1 MQIIENEH
9 ISCFDVD
16 QTLFMHTPGYLFN
29 IVNPYTN
36 TPMVGMINNGHVELL
51 KQHKAR
57 GMFIIVWSK
66 AGAQWANA
74 VVKKLKLEEYVDLI
88 LTKPDK
94 YCDDLTGD
102 KILGEHIYLK

>member
-9 ISCFDVD
+9 ICVYDVD
-16 QTLFMHTPGYLFN
+16 QTLFMHDSSISNGLY
-29 IVNPYTN
+29 NPYSKSF
-36 TPMVGMINNGHVELL
+36 VGGYQNYKHIELM

-66 AGAQWANA
+66 AGSKWAEA
-74 VVKKLKLEEYVDLI
+74 VIKYLKLEEYVDLI

-94 YCDDLTGD
+94 YIDDMNGNS
-102 KILGEHIYLK
+102 ILGEHIYLK

>member
-9 ISCFDVD
+9 ICVYDVD
-16 QTLFMHTPGYLFN
+16 ETLFMHDTMSDIG
-29 IVNPYTN
+29 ITNPYSMSFISGYRN
-36 TPMVGMINNGHVELL
+36 EKHVELL

-66 AGAQWANA
+66 AGSKW
-74 VVKKLKLEEYVDLI
+74 VETVIKHLLLEEYVDLI

-94 YCDDLTGD
+94 YIDDLD
-102 KILGEHIYLK
+102 ASQILGEHIYLK